1 MNIVKFNPFL
11 NRWPSSFFDEETW
24 PELTVTEGL
33 DVYEK
38 DNRIVV
44 EAAMP
49 GIPEE
54 NIDITYEDGVLHI
67 SGKWQESMEDKK
79 KKKTVYKSQMVRSFD
94 YRTMMPRPIDT
105 NSVEA
110 TMKNGVLMVEAKVAP
125 EAQAKK
131 IKIKTS

>member
-11 NRWPSSFFDEETW
+11 YRWPSSFFDEETW

-38 DNRIVV
+38 DNKIVV

-110 TMKNGVLMVEAKVAP
+110 TIKNGVLTVEAKVAP

-131 IKIKTS
+131 IKIKTG

>member
-38 DNRIVV
+38 DNKIVV

-94 YRTMMPRPIDT
+94 YRTMIPRPIDT

-110 TMKNGVLMVEAKVAP
+110 TIKNGVLTVEAKVAP

-131 IKIKTS
+131 IKIKTG